1 MLEIKVP
8 SLFGCL
14 LEFHLDSVTYHSKR
28 KWLRLFDKFVNTR
41 LRISGWLKKKRW
53 WERLINIRLAIEF
66 YSTGKNKIEKS
77 RITSG
82 SETNVIHFWVSPSV
96 SRSFIFWAATIFLS
110 RYCIVSFVHFFREVI
125 HHFLFSFFFVCCP
138 KICHRDWG
146 KQTSKYPGHF
156 YFVEKRTKIYVC
168 LSACVCVCGRYMGRG
183 WIPSWNSSGQW
194 PRHYV
199 TSAIHGETPV
209 SPIISLFIF
218 VVVFFKIDF
227 RHFLGGGYLK

>member
-1 MLEIKVP
+1 MKLTSFISEFRLLSVAALFSGSYYFFKSLLY
-8 SLFGCL
+8 SLFC
-14 LEFHLDSVTYHSKR
+14 S
-28 KWLRLFDKFVNTR
+28 LFQR
-41 LRISGWLKKKRW
+41 G
-53 WERLINIRLAIEF
+53 
-66 YSTGKNKIEKS
+66 YS
-77 RITSG
+77 
-82 SETNVIHFWVSPSV
+82 P
-96 SRSFIFWAATIFLS
+96 
-110 RYCIVSFVHFFREVI
+110 
-125 HHFLFSFFFVCCP
+125 FSFFFLFCCP

-168 LSACVCVCGRYMGRG
+168 LSACVCVCVCGRYMGRG

-218 VVVFFKIDF
+218 VVVFSKLTFVIFWEEDLSNK
-227 RHFLGGGYLK
+227 